1 MLDVIDVQKQQT
13 CKMTIDQFARSFT
26 DGQDDRVLNCLSFEM
41 SGTPLSEILVP
52 PLVARK
58 LCWVNNVWPSSN
70 TLKSPRPQVIADIQG
85 AFFYSSQSLYKIPY
99 SNFFSPI
106 LLLGLGLRQ
115 I

>member
-13 CKMTIDQFARSFT
+13 CKMTIDQFAKSFT

-41 SGTPLSEILVP
+41 SETPLSEILVP

-70 TLKSPRPQVIADIQG
+70 TLKSPRPQVVASIH
-85 AFFYSSQSLYKIPY
+85 SSINSSKFL
-99 SNFFSPI
+99 SI
-106 LLLGLGLRQ
+106 LPG
-115 I
+115 